1 MKIGERLA
9 EARKDCGLKQK
20 DVGKMMHLA
29 DSTISNYETNTH
41 LPDLDK
47 LNAMADIYG
56 VSTDYILGR
65 TNIPQNM
72 NALKVKIHDTIT
84 KEDVLNFMEHLSKED
99 CVYLVKTLRLLYN
112 NSMEKKKIRSKK

>member
-20 DVGKMMHLA
+20 DVGKLMHLA

-47 LNAMADIYG
+47 LNVMADLYG

-72 NALKVKIHDTIT
+72 DVLKLKIHDMIT

-99 CVYLVKTLRLLYN
+99 CAYLVKTLRLLYH
-112 NSMEKKKIRSKK
+112 NSMEKKKTLPKK

>member
-9 EARKDCGLKQK
+9 ETRKDCGLKQK
-20 DVGKMMHLA
+20 EVGRMMHLA
-29 DSTISNYETNTH
+29 DSTISNYETDTH

-47 LNAMADIYG
+47 LSAMADIYG

-72 NALKVKIHDTIT
+72 NVLKVKIHDMIT
-84 KEDVLNFMEHLSKED
+84 KEDVLNFMEHLSRED
-99 CVYLVKTLRLLYN
+99 CAYLVKTLRLLYN
-112 NSMEKKKIRSKK
+112 NSMEKRKIRTKK